1 MHLAMRLLGL
11 FFFLIALIA
20 LILYRHP
27 QLVFKHYRAIQED
40 SARFEIEGELTKMKV
55 IRVVDGDTVWLC
67 CFNGEQKSSRLI
79 GIDTPETVKPG
90 EKPERWGKEA
100 SNFTK
105 KQLNVGRNVWVEL
118 DLETHD
124 RYGRPLVYIYI
135 PRRNGAWYKGT
146 KHYTQVNR
154 HLVQVGLAEVKT
166 FPPNVRYSRIFRD
179 AQQEAR
185 ESEIG
190 IWKRLRWWQRLMP
203 LE

>member
-1 MHLAMRLLGL
+1 MRLLGL

-20 LILYRHP
+20 LLLYRHP
-27 QLVFKHYRAIQED
+27 ELIFKHYRNVNEA
-40 SARFEIEGELTKMKV
+40 SSLFEIEGELTKMKV
-55 IRVVDGDTVWLC
+55 VRVVDGDTVWLC
-67 CFNGEQKSSRLI
+67 CFNGQEQSSRLI

-105 KQLNVGRNVWVEL
+105 RQLTIGRKVWIEL
-118 DLETHD
+118 DVETHD
-124 RYGRPLVYIYI
+124 RYGRPLVYVYL
-135 PRRNGAWYKGT
+135 PKRNGAWYKDN
-146 KHYTQVNR
+146 KSYTQLNR

-185 ESEIG
+185 ENELG

-203 LE
+203 VD